1 MRMSRVMAALTAV
14 MLGSLPVG
22 RLYAA
27 DTDTDPLASGP
38 KALVI
43 TSSVAPAQR
52 PQLRKIIATA
62 GVRQFQRWR
71 AEGVLDS
78 YQLFFNRNVETDGWD
93 LITLVTFARYADV
106 VRWNELE
113 KTHPAGLP
121 IEAAR
126 LLRTVHTSPVDLVRN
141 GSVPKTGHGKP
152 VFALIP
158 YTYNPDTPVYVS
170 YLDTYVIPQV
180 KGWQQEGVLASYS
193 IYIARYQTDRPWN
206 ALFVLEY
213 DDEESLGRRDPV
225 MAKVRA
231 RLRESNPEW
240 KTASEHKQDIRH
252 EHAIVLTEEILPE

>member
-1 MRMSRVMAALTAV
+1 VSPASSADDEIVPHPRETLSFHGHTEAEQAFLDAYRGRMPHAWLIGGPRGIGKATLAYRMARFVFAHPDPTRGDVRNAATLALPADNSAVRRVAAQGHSDL
-14 MLGSLPVG
+14 
-22 RLYAA
+22 
-27 DTDTDPLASGP
+27 LALERREDDKGKMP
-38 KALVI
+38 TVI
-43 TSSVAPAQR
+43 
-52 PQLRKIIATA
+52 
-62 GVRQFQRWR
+62 
-71 AEGVLDS
+71 
-78 YQLFFNRNVETDGWD
+78 
-93 LITLVTFARYADV
+93 
-106 VRWNELE
+106 
-113 KTHPAGLP
+113 
-121 IEAAR
+121 
-126 LLRTVHTSPVDLVRN
+126 PVDLVRN

-158 YTYNPDTPVYVS
+158 YTYIPDTPAYVS

-193 IYIARYQTDRPWN
+193 IYITRYQTDRPWN

-240 KTASEHKQDIRH
+240 KAASEHKQDIRH